1 MSSTTLPLTAAAAA
15 DLGVSAVLESLVA
28 LERARAAID
37 ALRAV
42 AVDELRRVV
51 TLTVPTAEA
60 STRLGTDEHARA
72 AAARRETATEVA
84 CALRVSE
91 SAALALVEESR
102 SLVHELPATLQALR
116 EGALGYDHARAI
128 VDEARDLPASAHASF
143 ETQLVPEAAERTAAG
158 LRQKARRLRETLHPE
173 SIEQRHAAA
182 RGRRDVRLEPARD
195 GMAWLSAYLPA
206 EHAIA
211 AHDRLTRIAQGL
223 GSPGDARTLAQRRA
237 DVFVDLLV
245 DGEVASTRLGRG
257 VRASILVTVP
267 VLTLLGHDSSSLPR
281 ATPDGAATGPVGPAA
296 AVAPTIEGYGPISA
310 ETARR
315 LAAHAPSFTR
325 ILTHPETGTVLSVGR
340 DRYTV
345 PRDLKLWL
353 RVRDGTCRF
362 PGCGRSA
369 ATSDVDHTVDWHHDG
384 ATRHDNLAH
393 LCEGHHLLKHR
404 GRWSVEQKDHGTL
417 EWRAPSGLRYRTS
430 PEVTLTG

>member
-15 DLGVSAVLESLVA
+15 DLGVSAVLESLAA

-37 ALRAV
+37 AMRAV
-42 AVDELRRVV
+42 AVDELRRIV
-51 TLTVPTAEA
+51 TTTVPTPSA
-60 STRLGTDEHARA
+60 SAGLGTDESALA
-72 AAARRETATEVA
+72 SAARRETATEVA

-91 SAALALVEESR
+91 SAALALVDESR
-102 SLVHELPATLQALR
+102 SLVHELPATLEALR
-116 EGALGYDHARAI
+116 EGSLGYEHARAI

-143 ETQLVPEAAERTAAG
+143 EAQLVPEAAERTAAG

-173 SIEQRHAAA
+173 SIERRHREA
-182 RGRRDVRLEPARD
+182 RERRDVRLEPARD

-223 GSPGDARTLAQRRA
+223 GTPENVRTLAQRRA
-237 DVFVDLLV
+237 DAFVDLLV

-257 VRASILVTVP
+257 VRASVLVTVP
-267 VLTLLGHDSSSLPR
+267 VLTLLGHDSSSFSR
-281 ATPDGAATGPVGPAA
+281 ATPDGAATGPVA
-296 AVAPTIEGYGPISA
+296 AVAPSIEGYGPISP

-369 ATSDVDHTVDWHHDG
+369 ATSDVDHTVDWQLGG

-430 PEVTLTG
+430 PEVTLSG

>member
-42 AVDELRRVV
+42 AVDELRRLV

-116 EGALGYDHARAI
+116 EGSLGYEHARAI

-143 ETQLVPEAAERTAAG
+143 EAQLVPEAAERTAAG

-223 GSPGDARTLAQRRA
+223 APLDSSTPCTHDHTASRPVEPCGCPRRTLAQRRA
-237 DVFVDLLV
+237 DAFVDLLI
-245 DGEVASTRLGRG
+245 DGEVDETQLGHG
-257 VRASILVTVP
+257 VRASVLVTVP
-267 VLTLLGHDSSSLPR
+267 VLTLLGHE
-281 ATPDGAATGPVGPAA
+281 APVP
-296 AVAPTIEGYGPISA
+296 PTLEGYGPISA

-340 DRYTV
+340 DRYAV

-369 ATSDVDHTVDWHHDG
+369 ATSDVDHTIDWQHDG

-404 GRWSVEQKDHGTL
+404 GRWRVEQREHGTL
-417 EWRAPSGLRYRTS
+417 EWRAPSGRRYRAT
-430 PEVTLTG
+430 PELALRG